1 MLLLSELYRQ
11 LRDVELFYEPV
22 GTRELNARDYE
33 IINSY
38 VSGALDYMYSRFPL
52 KTQDLI
58 LSPLAGK
65 TDYLISSKFAVS
77 NPASSDTKYIQD
89 SSMNPFTDDWLLL
102 LDCYDEMGR
111 QIPVNNQ
118 NRLDGIMTLAYN
130 LIQVP
135 MPLVDR
141 QLELTYQA
149 KHPKLTGEMDQE
161 LEISPALIP
170 AIAQYIAYRRL
181 AAKSDERSI
190 QQSINYYQQFQAS
203 VDGLL
208 SANMLNTD
216 NRTTT
221 DQFCTRGWV

>member
-22 GTRELNARDYE
+22 GTRELNERDYE

-65 TDYLISSKFAVS
+65 TDYLIGSKFAVS
-77 NPASSDTKYIQD
+77 NTASSETKYIQD
-89 SSMNPFTDDWLLL
+89 SSMKPFTDDWLLL

-135 MPLVDR
+135 MPLTDR

-149 KHPKLTGEMDQE
+149 KHPKLTGKMDQE